1 MVDQL
6 LGGLFGGQ
14 DNDDDTMRRGRA
26 QDFVNRYDQGAPW
39 DNISG
44 DEALH
49 NYQNVSQR
57 LSPQEYEESAAE
69 AFSRMSPQERMQ
81 FAQLLQQQGG
91 GQFGGGGNYDD
102 PRQLAQL
109 TSQYRQQEPG
119 GLASLLGGGGGG
131 GGGLGSMLGGG
142 GGGGLGSMLG
152 GSGGGGGGA
161 GMGDMLNNPLA
172 KAALSGIA
180 ATAMRKMMR

>member
-26 QDFVNRYDQGAPW
+26 QDFVSRYEQGAPW

-69 AFSRMSPQERMQ
+69 AFQRMSPQERAQ

-91 GQFGGGGNYDD
+91 GQFGGGSYDD

-109 TSQYRQQEPG
+109 TSQFQQQNQ
-119 GLASLLGGGGGG
+119 
-131 GGGLGSMLGGG
+131 GGLGSLFGGG
-142 GGGGLGSMLG
+142 GSGGGLGSMLG
-152 GSGGGGGGA
+152 GSGGGSGGGG
-161 GMGDMLNNPLA
+161 GMGDMLNNPIA
-172 KAALSGIA
+172 KAALGGIA
-180 ATAMRKMMR
+180 AMAMRKMMR